1 MKTVTTAQGR
11 YRGVS
16 AADRQRER
24 RGRLLDAALEIM
36 AADQWRAATVEKV
49 AQTAGLNKRY
59 FYESFA
65 DLDVLAAAVVEDI
78 ATEIGEATMAAF
90 TGALAEPIERQAL
103 LSVDALVRVLVRDP
117 RRARVLL
124 GGVAA
129 TPAMQARRTAV
140 MNGLTQILVTHARL
154 IHGVE
159 LESDPLAHVA
169 PAYVMGGHRG
179 GHLGV
184 CKRFGHDHCR
194 AVDQRTH
201 GAVAAHRKRRR
212 RHSPRPSAGQ
222 WLMHSGRA
230 RFAWG
235 SHDWP
240 QVATISNS

>member
-24 RGRLLDAALEIM
+24 RGRLFDAALEIM

-90 TGALAEPIERQAL
+90 TGALAEPFERQAL

-169 PAYVMGGHRG
+169 PAYVMGGTAEVI
-179 GHLGV
+179 LAFV
-184 CKRFGHDHCR
+184 N
-194 AVDQRTH
+194 
-201 GAVAAHRKRRR
+201 
-212 RHSPRPSAGQ
+212 
-222 WLMHSGRA
+222 
-230 RFAWG
+230 G
-235 SHDWP
+235 S
-240 QVATISNS
+240 ATITVEQLINELTALWLLTGNGAADIARGRVQGSG

>member
-59 FYESFA
+59 FYECFA

-78 ATEIGEATMAAF
+78 ATEVGEATMAAF
-90 TGALAEPIERQAL
+90 AGALAEPVERQAL

-159 LESDPLAHVA
+159 LESDPLAQVA
-169 PAYVMGGHRG
+169 PAYVMGGTAEAILAFVNG
-179 GHLGV
+179 STAV
-184 CKRFGHDHCR
+184 T
-194 AVDQRTH
+194 VDQLINELATLWLITGN
-201 GAVAAHRKRRR
+201 GAAEVA
-212 RHSPRPSAGQ
+212 
-222 WLMHSGRA
+222 RA
-230 RFAWG
+230 RVQG
-235 SHDWP
+235 SG
-240 QVATISNS
+240 